1 MGVNNMSV
9 EQKLTVRD
17 ILERPH
23 FRESKVIAGSKCLD
37 RSVEWVHILE
47 AGHNGILINGN
58 ELILTT
64 NVFFEN
70 NKNVYLSYLEDL
82 IQQKAAAFCVSAE
95 EDTIPDDVIE
105 FAEKSSFPLIIL
117 EKTVKFV
124 DITMDLHTLI
134 VNRRAKTLLE
144 LESFSKELSNLS
156 LQSKSISNILQAFHR
171 ILSLQIIYYP
181 MTGSPIF
188 LPQIKQPEHEEYL
201 KQLKDHFDSDSTT
214 ATYGPQTSVGAKRNI
229 FYQPVVTM
237 GQVFAYV
244 GVDLNKRETDDFLIR
259 SLDYTATAIA
269 HSLLRQLF
277 LEERNLENQ
286 ALLLDDL
293 LNNRI
298 QSEELMRTKL
308 GIFSND
314 IHNFSYYCGVIQWGI
329 PKSNVHYEERNS
341 LLQSLAIVI
350 RTVISRN
357 FLHPVILT
365 MGNRLYFLI
374 YQAQVEHK
382 NTLPI
387 QERIKTVVNQIK
399 DSISVLLKEGRFLIG
414 VSKPNHML
422 THAYQ
427 AFQEAKQVI
436 EVAQITE
443 SATDPFYENIGIF
456 RVLLNMKDNQTI
468 HSLIQDYLGKVLQ
481 HDQQYGA
488 ELLKT
493 LRTYLNNNGSKQDTA
508 KQLYIHRQTVNYR
521 IEKLRE
527 LLGDFMNPDHRICI
541 EIALR
546 AYDLHRIHFF

>member
-1 MGVNNMSV
+1 MSG
-9 EQKLTVRD
+9 EQKLTVRE

-23 FRESKVIAGSKCLD
+23 FCEAKVIAGSKGLD
-37 RSVEWVHILE
+37 RFVEWVHILE
-47 AGHNGILINGN
+47 LDHDSLFINGN
-58 ELILTT
+58 ELILTP
-64 NVFFEN
+64 NIFFN
-70 NKNVYLSYLEDL
+70 NNRNPYLTYLEEL
-82 IQQKAAAFCVSAE
+82 IEQKATALCIAAGQ
-95 EDTIPDDVIE
+95 DTIPDDVLE
-105 FAEKSSFPLIIL
+105 FAEKNSFPLIVV

-134 VNRRAKTLLE
+134 VNRQAKALLE

-156 LQSKSISNILQAFHR
+156 LQSKSINHILQAFHR
-171 ILSLQIIYYP
+171 LLSAQIIYYP
-181 MTGSPIF
+181 VTGSPICF
-188 LPQIKQPEHEEYL
+188 PQIKQPEHQQYL
-201 KQLKDHFDSDSTT
+201 KQLSDHFNNNSIT
-214 ATYGPQTSVGAKRNI
+214 ATYGLQISLGTKRNI
-229 FYQPVVTM
+229 FYQPIVTM
-237 GQVFAYV
+237 GQVLAYV
-244 GVDLNKRETDDFLIR
+244 GVVLDKRDTDDFLIR

-314 IHNFSYYCGVIQWGI
+314 THNFSYYCGVIQWGI
-329 PKSNVHYEERNS
+329 PKSNLHYEERDS
-341 LLQSLAIVI
+341 LLQGLSIVT

-357 FLHPVILT
+357 FLHPIILT

-374 YQAQVEHK
+374 YQAQAEHK
-382 NTLPI
+382 NLLPI
-387 QERIKTVVNQIK
+387 QERIKTTVNQIR
-399 DSISVLLKEGRFLIG
+399 DSLSTLLKDGRFLIG
-414 VSKPNHML
+414 MSKPKHML
-422 THAYQ
+422 THGYE

-443 SATDPFYENIGIF
+443 PATNPFYENIGVF

-521 IEKLRE
+521 IEKLKE